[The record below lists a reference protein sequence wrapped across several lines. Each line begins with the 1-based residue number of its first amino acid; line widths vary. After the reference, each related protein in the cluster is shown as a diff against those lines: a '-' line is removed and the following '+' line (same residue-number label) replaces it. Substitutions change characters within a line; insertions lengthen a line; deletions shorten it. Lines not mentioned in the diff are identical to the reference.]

1 MDAEQDAY
9 ARIYYD
15 SKFRAIVKRMQL
27 YPPIIKKKA
36 FKVGGNFK
44 GTFYDYISTCSILI
58 VHLGNIFT
66 ILGSLDFF

>member
-36 FKVGGNFK
+36 FKVEGNSK
-44 GTFYDYISTCSILI
+44 GTFYDFILAR
-58 VHLGNIFT
+58 
-66 ILGSLDFF
+66 FFMII